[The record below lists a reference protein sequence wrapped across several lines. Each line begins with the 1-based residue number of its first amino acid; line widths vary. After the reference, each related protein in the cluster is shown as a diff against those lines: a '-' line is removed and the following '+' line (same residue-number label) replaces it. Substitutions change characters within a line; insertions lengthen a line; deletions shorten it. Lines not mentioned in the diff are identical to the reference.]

1 MPIAKKIKVLMTLK
15 ERALLIEII
24 DAVAIQIDINARNA
38 EELSPDSVEM
48 KEKSRMLSNLRRKVM
63 RPEVI

>member
-1 MPIAKKIKVLMTLK
+1 MPAAKKIKVLMTLR

-24 DAVAIQIDINARNA
+24 DAIAIQIDINARKA
-38 EELSPDSVEM
+38 KELSPDFVEM
-48 KEKSRMLSNLRRKVM
+48 EEKSRMLSNLRRKVM